1 MIPALAL
8 VLLAQT
14 TTVPPKDF
22 IDRGEGDQ
30 RTVAFDDDPL
40 VGGGPLVFGTSIRR
54 PPGAV
59 RVGLI
64 RPRTTF
70 VPSLLKSVENL

>member
-1 MIPALAL
+1 MIHALAL
-8 VLLAQT
+8 VLLAQ
-14 TTVPPKDF
+14 VPTLPAKGYV
-22 IDRGEGDQ
+22 DRGAGDQ

-40 VGGGPLVFGTSIRR
+40 AGDGPAAFGAAIRR
-54 PPGAV
+54 VPGAV